1 MNRDAISGQP
11 GNPPE
16 ASGSQHLGR
25 QHGGDSNA
33 QPSPLLGQESGMP
46 IRTATKDG
54 GPADRRSAAAG
65 QPASR
70 KAAAPRPQRPPLGG
84 GLPPP
89 QRELGA
95 HGRATVRRRLEA
107 RLPELAE

>member
-25 QHGGDSNA
+25 QHGGDSNG

-70 KAAAPRPQRPPLGG
+70 KAAAPRPQRPSLWG
-84 GLPPP
+84 GLPAR
-89 QRELGA
+89 QRELGR
-95 HGRATVRRRLEA
+95 HGGETVATVLEA
-107 RLPELAE
+107 G